1 MRKFFKTAVATLILA
16 CSLHVMAQAS
26 DRGYWQASSNSA
38 KTITGDISISE
49 TKVTINFL
57 NFTIAPARV
66 LKPEEVSAL
75 FDADINTAGNG
86 QLYKLGI
93 PAAQRFQHKN
103 TLCGE
108 EKTQWMVTWVSTRQL
123 HIAFFSGDAA
133 PVLTFDAVSHSQDLC
148 GNYTYAR

>member
-1 MRKFFKTAVATLILA
+1 MRKIFKAAVATLALA
-16 CSLHVMAQAS
+16 CSLHAMAQAS

-49 TKVTINFL
+49 TKLTINFL
-57 NFTIAPARV
+57 SFIIAPIRI

-75 FDADINTAGNG
+75 FDADINSAGNG

-93 PAAQRFQHKN
+93 PAAQRFLHKN

-108 EKTQWMVTWVSTRQL
+108 EKTQWMATWIGGREL
-123 HIAFFSGDAA
+123 HVAFFSGDAA

-148 GNYTYAR
+148 GSYAYAR